1 MKKGTSLFFISIAI
15 LGITL
20 FSCKLKIED
29 TDLYDAPLA
38 HITESQITIVIPKMN
53 SDTKYINI
61 YRRDKTD
68 NNEII
73 NIALLYQPLALEKD
87 NKTFIYTDSLVL
99 QNHSYDYM
107 VRYYSDGEYYYSAW
121 SEIIEVETGTYS
133 YPAGTSL
140 KFETSG
146 AKLIYEKS
154 NHTLTINGTIT
165 IPGITNFATEYYP
178 MLIIKSE
185 TATQTFLIS
194 SIADGTDIP
203 LVGMLPQEFL
213 DTDITIQGI
222 VGQKLEFDDISKP
235 VNEWQLKSV
244 SWTEPAPITVI
255 GAGSSKII
263 NIPSQNGSEGFD
275 YSRKAQ

>member
-1 MKKGTSLFFISIAI
+1 MLSCLRGVRLFVNPW
-15 LGITL
+15 TV
-20 FSCKLKIED
+20 
-29 TDLYDAPLA
+29 THQAPPSA
-38 HITESQITIVIPKMN
+38 EFPGKNTGVGG
-53 SDTKYINI
+53 
-61 YRRDKTD
+61 R
-68 NNEII
+68 
-73 NIALLYQPLALEKD
+73 ALLQGIFQTRGGHC
-87 NKTFIYTDSLVL
+87 NYTDSLVL